1 MAPGDVR
8 RAADP
13 GHAVRAQGL
22 GRPQE
27 VRKRCGSG
35 CPCRTRWLVVNVVP
49 AGQERPQF
57 SRFDTQRAG
66 ELILDRGRLQRDGYS
81 VEALRRLAQRRL
93 PRMVFDFCDG
103 GAEDEI
109 TRARNEGAFA
119 DWEFLPTPLNG
130 TTDRDQSVAWRAAG
144 IARDHRPDR
153 IVRHAVAAWRGRGAG
168 GRRGRHGI
176 HHEPRLDRH
185 DRGAGQGGSGPTLVP
200 ELHVP
205 RPRAHALVHG
215 AGADRRLPGAG
226 ADRRQSGAR
235 PARARSRNGFAIPPR
250 ITWRSVLDV
259 GRALPGRC
267 GSRGGRLRSPTT

>member
-1 MAPGDVR
+1 M
-8 RAADP
+8 
-13 GHAVRAQGL
+13 
-22 GRPQE
+22 
-27 VRKRCGSG
+27 
-35 CPCRTRWLVVNVVP
+35 NVVP

-130 TTDRDQSVAWRAAG
+130 TTDRDQSVVLFGERLASPVIIGPTGLSGMLWPRG
-144 IARDHRPDR
+144 E
-153 IVRHAVAAWRGRGAG
+153 VAAAG

-185 DRGAGQGGSGPTLVP
+185 DRGAGQGGSGPTWFQNFMYRDRGLTRSFT
-200 ELHVP
+200 E
-205 RPRAHALVHG
+205 RAQ
-215 AGADRRLPGAG
+215 P
-226 ADRRQSGAR
+226 
-235 PARARSRNGFAIPPR
+235 PA
-250 ITWRSVLDV
+250 T
-259 GRALPGRC
+259 GRW
-267 GSRGGRLRSPTT
+267 S